1 MRIGLIAEPSK
12 RELMQNFCVAYK
24 LLLAKHT
31 LYSTDMTARRIEEA
45 SGLNVTHYLP
55 VDMGGII
62 QMYSQIERGELD
74 ALIFFYN
81 PNEPMEEDQYVHAK
95 SLKELVRMCD
105 EYCIPVAT
113 NLASAELF
121 ILSIDRGDLERR
133 M

>member
-31 LYSTDMTARRIEEA
+31 LYSTEFTARRIEEA
-45 SGLNVTHYLP
+45 SGLSVTHYLP

-62 QMYSQIERGELD
+62 QMYSQIERGEMD
-74 ALIFFYN
+74 ALIYFYN
-81 PNEPMEEDQYVHAK
+81 PNASVEEYELARTK
-95 SLKELVRMCD
+95 SFRELVRMCD
-105 EYCIPVAT
+105 EYCVPVAT

-121 ILSIDRGDLERR
+121 VLSIDRGDLERR
-133 M
+133 